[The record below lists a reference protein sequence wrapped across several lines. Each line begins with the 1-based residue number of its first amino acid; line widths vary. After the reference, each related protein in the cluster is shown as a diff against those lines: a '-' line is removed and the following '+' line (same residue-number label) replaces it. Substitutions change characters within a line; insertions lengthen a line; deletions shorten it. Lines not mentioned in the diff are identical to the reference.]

1 MKGPAAE
8 HGACAPERARRGQT
22 RSVTSRVVRKSRSS
36 ERAAVS
42 AFQASNDGCQGR
54 SAGAELSMADGF
66 GSGSGASRPGA
77 LPASHLTGCA
87 SMRAPSRCA
96 RADPRPRSRLTA
108 VTSRSF
114 RLAAWPHR
122 RTVPGPGWLV
132 RAHSHWCRAEG
143 READVASRRM
153 FPSYRPVRA
162 LASRLRSQVCASGT
176 SAGLPGPERR
186 PARMT
191 RGRQQ
196 GTLRR

>member
-54 SAGAELSMADGF
+54 SAGAELSMADGL
-66 GSGSGASRPGA
+66 AWAQAHQRPGA
-77 LPASHLTGCA
+77 LPASHLTGCV
-87 SMRAPSRCA
+87 SVRAPSRCA
-96 RADPRPRSRLTA
+96 RADPRPRSRLTDCRH
-108 VTSRSF
+108 VTIVSPG

-153 FPSYRPVRA
+153 FRHTARFVRWRPGCDHRSA
-162 LASRLRSQVCASGT
+162 QAARLRACPDLN
-176 SAGLPGPERR
+176 AGQRE
-186 PARMT
+186 
-191 RGRQQ
+191 
-196 GTLRR
+196 